1 MTNQTQYTQT
11 QNCAT
16 AGGYQVTGF
25 PGRPM
30 FLDASGLAAGLPA
43 TPPDTPWAGAG
54 VVTLFQGVFA
64 NSDAL
69 KAWIKSVHSDSAAP
83 STLLVDR
90 IDPTGAA
97 TLRWTLTNAT
107 PTSLSVADVQ
117 SEGNEVAVES
127 VEVAYETMVISAP

>member
-1 MTNQTQYTQT
+1 MTNQTGKTGT
-11 QNCAT
+11 T
-16 AGGYQVTGF
+16 GGYRVTGF
-25 PGRPM
+25 PGRPV
-30 FLDASGLAAGLPA
+30 FQDASGAAGLPA
-43 TPPDTPWAGAG
+43 TPPAGAG

-69 KAWIKSVHSDSAAP
+69 KAWIKSVHGDSAAP

-97 TLRWTLTNAT
+97 TLRWTLTNAA

-117 SEGNEVAVES
+117 TESNEVAVES
-127 VEVAYETMVISAP
+127 VEIAYETMTISAP

>member
-1 MTNQTQYTQT
+1 MTNQTEKTGT
-11 QNCAT
+11 T
-16 AGGYQVTGF
+16 GGYRVTGF
-25 PGRPM
+25 PGRSV
-30 FLDASGLAAGLPA
+30 FQDASGLVAGLPA
-43 TPPDTPWAGAG
+43 SASEGAG
-54 VVTLFQGVFA
+54 MVTLLQGVFA

-69 KAWIKSVHSDSAAP
+69 KAWIKSVHNDSAAP

-97 TLRWTLTNAT
+97 TLRWTLTNAV

>member
-1 MTNQTQYTQT
+1 MTNQTDKTGT
-11 QNCAT
+11 T
-16 AGGYQVTGF
+16 GGYRVTGF

-30 FLDASGLAAGLPA
+30 FQDASGLAAGLPA
-43 TPPDTPWAGAG
+43 SASEGAG
-54 VVTLFQGVFA
+54 MVTLFQGVFA

-90 IDPTGAA
+90 IDPTGVA
-97 TLRWTLTNAT
+97 TLRWTLTNAA

-117 SEGNEVAVES
+117 TESNEVAVES
-127 VEVAYETMVISAP
+127 VEIAYETLVISAP

>member
-1 MTNQTQYTQT
+1 MTNQMDQT
-11 QNCAT
+11 GTT
-16 AGGYQVTGF
+16 AGYRVTGF
-25 PGRPM
+25 PGRPV
-30 FLDASGLAAGLPA
+30 FQDASGLAAGLPA
-43 TPPDTPWAGAG
+43 SPSEGAG
-54 VVTLFQGVFA
+54 MVTLFQGVFA

-127 VEVAYETMVISAP
+127 VEVAYETLVISAP